1 MRGSLRNALSNE
13 SIKSVMKDRIR
24 QALFGLFVLSL
35 GAYAYGAFTST
46 LFDGGLAD
54 KRAYLVTA
62 SRAPEGDPAEMRRQ
76 AEAYWDRYRS
86 VARDEYFGRNGKFGI
101 YGARTHYLRHG
112 RYEGRTW
119 PE

>member
-1 MRGSLRNALSNE
+1 MSKE
-13 SIKSVMKDRIR
+13 STKSGMKNRLR

-35 GAYAYGAFTST
+35 GAYVYGAVTST
-46 LFDGGLAD
+46 LFDPGLAD

-62 SRAPEGDPAEMRRQ
+62 SRAPEGDPAEIRRQ
-76 AEAYWDRYRS
+76 AEAYWDLYPG
-86 VARDEYFGRNGKFGI
+86 VAADEYFGRNGKFGL

-112 RYEGRTW
+112 RYAGRTW

>member
-1 MRGSLRNALSNE
+1 MSNE
-13 SIKSVMKDRIR
+13 SINDVMKDRIR
-24 QALFGLFVLSL
+24 QALFGLFILSL

-46 LFDGGLAD
+46 LFDESLAD
-54 KRAYLVTA
+54 KRAFLMTA
-62 SRAPEGDPAEMRRQ
+62 SRASEGDPAEMRRQ
-76 AEAYWDRYRS
+76 AEAYWDAYPG
-86 VARDEYFGRNGKFGI
+86 VARDEAFGRNGKFGL

>member
-1 MRGSLRNALSNE
+1 MSNE
-13 SIKSVMKDRIR
+13 SIKGTMKDRIR

-54 KRAYLVTA
+54 KRAFLVTA
-62 SRAPEGDPAEMRRQ
+62 SRAPEGDPVEMRRQ

-86 VARDEYFGRNGKFGI
+86 VARDAYFGRNGKFGL

>member
-1 MRGSLRNALSNE
+1 MSNE
-13 SIKSVMKDRIR
+13 STKSVMKDRLR

-35 GAYAYGAFTST
+35 GTYAYGAFTST

-54 KRAYLVTA
+54 KRAFLVTA
-62 SRAPEGDPAEMRRQ
+62 SRAPEGHPAEIRRQ
-76 AEAYWDRYRS
+76 AEAYWDLYPG
-86 VARDEYFGRNGKFGI
+86 VARDEYFGRDGKFGV
-101 YGARTHYLRHG
+101 YGARYHYQAHG